1 MKALLS
7 GNEAI
12 ARGAYE
18 NGVTV
23 ATAYP
28 GTPSTE
34 ILENMVNYKDKIYC
48 EWSPNEKVA
57 MEVAVGASFGG
68 ARTLVAMKHVGL
80 NVAAD
85 PFLTLSYTGV
95 KGGMVVVS
103 ADDPSMHSSQN
114 EQDNR
119 HYARL
124 AKVPMLEPSD
134 SQEAKDFV
142 GIALDISEQFDTPV
156 LLRTTTRIS
165 HSKTVVELKDRREKP
180 EPAEFERAPQ
190 KFVMIPGHARL
201 RHIEVEER
209 LKRLEEYA
217 NNAEINRI
225 EWGDAKIGVI
235 TSGISYQYVKEAM
248 PEASVLKLGM
258 TYPLAKDLIRS
269 FAEKVDTLFIVEE
282 LDPFLEEQIKA
293 MGIKVT
299 GKDKLPLIYEFDQG
313 VIRERLLGEKRKED
327 NILSDVSLPPRP
339 PVLCPGCPH
348 RGVFYVLKKLK
359 LVVTGDIG
367 CYTLGV
373 VPPLSAMDTTVCMG
387 ASVGMAFGVELALK
401 DKVKHKVVGVIGDST
416 FVHSGITGLIDIV
429 YNKGASTVIILDN
442 RITGMTG
449 HQDNPATG
457 KTLMGEH
464 THQLD
469 LGEVARAVGVKSVR
483 VIDPYDLGETER
495 VIREEIAKDEPSVI
509 ITNRP
514 CVLIVKDKEWDKYQV
529 DQELCRS
536 CGMCYKVGCSAIYKE
551 NGKAKIDILFCTGC
565 GICGQVCR
573 FNAIKKVGEEE

>member
-1 MKALLS
+1 
-7 GNEAI
+7 
-12 ARGAYE
+12 
-18 NGVTV
+18 
-23 ATAYP
+23 
-28 GTPSTE
+28 
-34 ILENMVNYKDKIYC
+34 
-48 EWSPNEKVA
+48 
-57 MEVAVGASFGG
+57 
-68 ARTLVAMKHVGL
+68 
-80 NVAAD
+80 
-85 PFLTLSYTGV
+85 
-95 KGGMVVVS
+95 MVVVS

-209 LKRLEEYA
+209 LKKLEEYA

-248 PEASVLKLGM
+248 PEASVLKLGL

-269 FAEKVDTLFIVEE
+269 FAEKVDTLFVVEE

>member
-57 MEVAVGASFGG
+57 MEVAIGASFAG

-165 HSKTVVELKDRREKP
+165 HSKTVVELKDRREKT

-225 EWGDAKIGVI
+225 EWRDAKIGVI

-248 PEASVLKLGM
+248 PEASVLKLGL

-269 FAEKVDTLFIVEE
+269 FAEKVDTLFVVEE

-313 VIRERLLGEKRKED
+313 VIRERLLGEKRKGD

-401 DKVKHKVVGVIGDST
+401 DKIKHKVVGVIGDST

-469 LGEVARAVGVKSVR
+469 LAEVARAVGVKSVR
-483 VIDPYDLGETER
+483 VIDPYDLEETER

-536 CGMCYKVGCSAIYKE
+536 CGMCYRVGCSAIYKE

-565 GICGQVCR
+565 GICRQVCR

>member
-1 MKALLS
+1 VKALLS

-209 LKRLEEYA
+209 LKKLEEYA

-248 PEASVLKLGM
+248 PEASVLKLGL

-269 FAEKVDTLFIVEE
+269 FAEKVDTLFVVEE

-313 VIRERLLGEKRKED
+313 VIRKRLLGEKRKED

-536 CGMCYKVGCSAIYKE
+536 CGMCYKVGCSAVYKE

>member
-209 LKRLEEYA
+209 LKKLEEYA

-248 PEASVLKLGM
+248 PEASVLKLGL

-269 FAEKVDTLFIVEE
+269 FAEKVDTLFVVEE

-551 NGKAKIDILFCTGC
+551 NDKAKIDILFCTGC

>member
-1 MKALLS
+1 VKALLS

-209 LKRLEEYA
+209 LKKLEEYA

-248 PEASVLKLGM
+248 PEASVLKLGL

-269 FAEKVDTLFIVEE
+269 FAEKVDTLFVVEE

-551 NGKAKIDILFCTGC
+551 NDKAKIDILFCTGC

>member
-1 MKALLS
+1 VKALLS

-57 MEVAVGASFGG
+57 MEVAIGASFGG

-209 LKRLEEYA
+209 LKKLEEYA

-248 PEASVLKLGM
+248 PEASVLKLGL

-269 FAEKVDTLFIVEE
+269 FAEKVDTLFVVEE

>member
-1 MKALLS
+1 VKALLS

-209 LKRLEEYA
+209 LKKLEEYA

-248 PEASVLKLGM
+248 PEASVLKLGL

-269 FAEKVDTLFIVEE
+269 FAEKVDTLFVVEE

>member
-57 MEVAVGASFGG
+57 MEVAIGASFGG

-209 LKRLEEYA
+209 LKKLEEYA

-248 PEASVLKLGM
+248 PEASVLKLGL

-269 FAEKVDTLFIVEE
+269 FAEKVDTLFVVEE

>member
-209 LKRLEEYA
+209 LKKLEEYA

-248 PEASVLKLGM
+248 PEASVLKLGL

-269 FAEKVDTLFIVEE
+269 FAEKVDTLFVVEE

>member
-48 EWSPNEKVA
+48 EWAPNEKVA
-57 MEVAVGASFGG
+57 MEVAIGASFGG

-209 LKRLEEYA
+209 LKKLEEYA

-248 PEASVLKLGM
+248 PEASVLKLGL

-269 FAEKVDTLFIVEE
+269 FAEKVDTLFVVEE

-387 ASVGMAFGVELALK
+387 ASVGMAFGAELALK
-401 DKVKHKVVGVIGDST
+401 DKIKHKVVGVIGDST
-416 FVHSGITGLIDIV
+416 FIHSGITGLIDIV
-429 YNKGASTVIILDN
+429 YNKGASTIIILDN

-457 KTLMGEH
+457 KTLMGER

-469 LGEVARAVGVKSVR
+469 LGEVARAVGVKNVR
-483 VIDPYDLGETER
+483 VIDPYDLEETER
-495 VIREEIAKDEPSVI
+495 VIREEVAKDEPSVI

-551 NGKAKIDILFCTGC
+551 NGKAKIDTLFCTGC
-565 GICGQVCR
+565 GVCQQVCK

>member
-209 LKRLEEYA
+209 LKKLEEYA

-248 PEASVLKLGM
+248 PEASVLKLGL

-269 FAEKVDTLFIVEE
+269 FAEKVDTLFVVEE

-313 VIRERLLGEKRKED
+313 VIRKRLLGEKRKED

-536 CGMCYKVGCSAIYKE
+536 CGMCYKVGCSAVYKE